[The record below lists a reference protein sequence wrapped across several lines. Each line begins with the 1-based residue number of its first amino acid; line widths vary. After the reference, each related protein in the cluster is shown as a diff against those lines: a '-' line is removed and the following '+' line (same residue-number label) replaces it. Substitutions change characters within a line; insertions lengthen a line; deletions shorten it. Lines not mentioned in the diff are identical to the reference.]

1 MKKLSKLKLHNA
13 TVLNDGEMK
22 GVVGGA
28 IAPQAICVALCHG
41 KESVGIECT
50 GLCSAK
56 DYMGVT
62 CFSTDE
68 TTQKKMCPGVKS

>member
-13 TVLNDGEMK
+13 IVLNNGEMK
-22 GVVGGA
+22 NVVGGA
-28 IAPQAICVALCHG
+28 IAPQAICIALCHG

-50 GLCSAK
+50 GTCSAR

-62 CFSTDE
+62 CSSADGTLQTE
-68 TTQKKMCPGVKS
+68 RCPEVKS